1 MRFHD
6 AEDSDCAIAQ
16 ALAVVG
22 DWWTLLV
29 VRELAGGVTRFGELA
44 DGLGVSRK
52 VLTERLNALVE
63 HGLVRRSRYSDH
75 PPRFDYLLTDK
86 GRGLLPVLIA
96 LQNWGQQH
104 VLGDGSVTAAGVD
117 DSLEARRI
125 GRLVGQ
131 SVPRLTLASAR
142 GGRVDPVDG
151 DEGESTDAR
160 WIVLYCFPG
169 AFAPGTG
176 THPPGWDRIPGAPGC
191 TLEATTFRDRFP
203 EFTARSATVHG
214 VSTQRPD
221 ELAAFVSHLGI
232 PFAMI
237 SDQDLVL
244 ATALR
249 LPTFRAGGVDRL
261 KRLTLIVDRQERRI
275 ARALYPVSDPV
286 GAIEDALSTIAP
298 SRRNTRRRMASDEAY
313 VESIP

>member
-6 AEDSDCAIAQ
+6 PADSDCAIAQ

-44 DGLGVSRK
+44 DTLGVSRK
-52 VLTERLNALVE
+52 VLTERLNALVD
-63 HGLVRRSRYSDH
+63 HGVVRRSRYSDH

-104 VLGDGSVTAAGVD
+104 VLGDGSVTAAAAV
-117 DSLEARRI
+117 DSLEARRMQ
-125 GRLVGQ
+125 RLAGQ
-131 SVPRLTLASAR
+131 RIPRLTLASAR
-142 GGRVDPVDG
+142 GGHTDPVDG
-151 DEGESTDAR
+151 EEDAR
-160 WIVLYCFPG
+160 WTVLYCFPG
-169 AFAPGTG
+169 AWAPGSG
-176 THPPGWDRIPGAPGC
+176 TNPPGWDRVPGAAGC
-191 TLEATTFRDRFP
+191 TLEATTFRDRLP

-221 ELAAFVSHLGI
+221 QLAAFVSHLGI
-232 PFAMI
+232 PFPMI
-237 SDQDLVL
+237 SDQDLLL

-249 LPTFRAGGVDRL
+249 LPTFRAGGIDRF
-261 KRLTLIVDRQERRI
+261 KRLTLIVERRERRI
-275 ARALYPVSDPV
+275 VRALFPVTDPV
-286 GAIEDALSTIAP
+286 GAIDDSLAVLAATA
-298 SRRNTRRRMASDEAY
+298 A
-313 VESIP
+313 

>member
-6 AEDSDCAIAQ
+6 APDSDCAIAQ

-29 VRELAGGVTRFGELA
+29 VRELAGGVTRFAELA
-44 DGLGVSRK
+44 DTLGVSRK
-52 VLTERLNALVE
+52 VLTERLNALVDN
-63 HGLVRRSRYSDH
+63 GLVRRSRYNDH

-104 VLGDGSVTAAGVD
+104 VLGDGSVTAVAEV
-117 DSLEARRI
+117 DSLETRRMH
-125 GRLVGQ
+125 RLAGQ
-131 SVPRLTLASAR
+131 AIPRLTLTSAR
-142 GGRVDPVDG
+142 GGPSDPVYG
-151 DEGESTDAR
+151 DDNETAAAR
-160 WIVLYCFPG
+160 WTVLYCFPG
-169 AFAPGTG
+169 AWAPGTG
-176 THPPGWDRIPGAPGC
+176 THPPGWDHIPGAAGC
-191 TLEATTFRDRFP
+191 TLEATTFRDRLH

-221 ELAAFVSHLGI
+221 ELAAFVSHLAI
-232 PFAMI
+232 PFPMI
-237 SDQDLVL
+237 SDQELLL

-261 KRLTLIVDRQERRI
+261 KRLTLIIDRRHRRI
-275 ARALYPVSDPV
+275 IQALFPVSDPV
-286 GAIEDALSTIAP
+286 GAIEDSLAVLA
-298 SRRNTRRRMASDEAY
+298 AAA
-313 VESIP
+313 

>member
-6 AEDSDCAIAQ
+6 PADSDCAIAQ

-44 DGLGVSRK
+44 DTLGVSRK

-63 HGLVRRSRYSDH
+63 NGLVRRARYSDH
-75 PPRFDYLLTDK
+75 PPRFDYLLTDR

-104 VLGDGSVTAAGVD
+104 VLGDGSVTAAGAVD
-117 DSLEARRI
+117 SFETRRMQ
-125 GRLVGQ
+125 RLAGQ
-131 SVPRLTLASAR
+131 QIPCLTLASAR
-142 GGRVDPVDG
+142 GGPSDPVNG
-151 DEGESTDAR
+151 VEDAR
-160 WIVLYCFPG
+160 WTVLYCFPG
-169 AFAPGTG
+169 AWAPGTG
-176 THPPGWDRIPGAPGC
+176 SNPPGWNHIPGAAGC
-191 TLEATTFRDRFP
+191 TLEATTFRDRLP
-203 EFTARSATVHG
+203 EFTARGATVHG

-221 ELAAFVSHLGI
+221 ELAAFVSHLRI
-232 PFAMI
+232 PFMMI
-237 SDQDLVL
+237 SDQDLLL

-261 KRLTLIVDRQERRI
+261 KRLTLIVDGRDRRI
-275 ARALYPVSDPV
+275 VRALFPVSDPV
-286 GAIEDALSTIAP
+286 GAIDDALAVLATA
-298 SRRNTRRRMASDEAY
+298 AA
-313 VESIP
+313 